1 MNNELSPYS
10 IALIA
15 ALILLQIRIH
25 TSKSTREWIAS
36 RSRKIVAWTLIRGDR
51 LLHAF
56 LMSPVNSRR
65 APAKDP
71 KD

>member
-1 MNNELSPYS
+1 MNNDLSPYS

-36 RSRKIVAWTLIRGDR
+36 RSRKIVSWTLIRGDR

-65 APAKDP
+65 APTKDP